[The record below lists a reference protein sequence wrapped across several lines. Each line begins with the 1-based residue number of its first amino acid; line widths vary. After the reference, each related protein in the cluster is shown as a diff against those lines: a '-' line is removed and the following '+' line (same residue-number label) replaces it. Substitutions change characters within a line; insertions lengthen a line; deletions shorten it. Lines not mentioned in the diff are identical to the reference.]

1 MSISGNLFCNLA
13 KPFLGWSLIE
23 KWVLTLDT
31 TVLLRRLIN
40 WRGRGDLFN
49 SAHEDNLQN
58 NKTLFNSEVIC

>member
-1 MSISGNLFCNLA
+1 MCISENLFLDLA

-40 WRGRGDLFN
+40 WRGRGD
-49 SAHEDNLQN
+49 
-58 NKTLFNSEVIC
+58 TV